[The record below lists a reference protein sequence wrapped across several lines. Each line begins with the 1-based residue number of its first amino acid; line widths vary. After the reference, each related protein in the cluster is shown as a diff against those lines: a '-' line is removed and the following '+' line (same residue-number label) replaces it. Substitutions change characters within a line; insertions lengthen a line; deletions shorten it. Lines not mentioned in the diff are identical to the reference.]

1 MRFGFAPK
9 LKLAS
14 PALYHPLPLRSLN
27 FWQQG
32 CDSCNSLA
40 FGFGGSCVVVK
51 LVNGSRV
58 GQVGPVD
65 SCGQVGDRDLVSK
78 FTQPLAGWTGQTR
91 KLVWTGQKY
100 PGQNDKLSCRC
111 RRELA
116 TCATRP
122 SSLPSFFVLPSLW
135 NWKGALI
142 NRPAHIFLALFEGGG
157 RGAHTIQP
165 ATAFLELD
173 RVIQYELD
181 IK

>member
-65 SCGQVGDRDLVSK
+65 SCGQVGDRD
-78 FTQPLAGWTGQTR
+78 
-91 KLVWTGQKY
+91 
-100 PGQNDKLSCRC
+100 
-111 RRELA
+111 
-116 TCATRP
+116 
-122 SSLPSFFVLPSLW
+122 PSLV
-135 NWKGALI
+135 NSRNLSRVGQV
-142 NRPAHIFLALFEGGG
+142 RPVNSCGQVRNI
-157 RGAHTIQP
+157 
-165 ATAFLELD
+165 
-173 RVIQYELD
+173 RVKMTSLVVVVVVS
-181 IK
+181 